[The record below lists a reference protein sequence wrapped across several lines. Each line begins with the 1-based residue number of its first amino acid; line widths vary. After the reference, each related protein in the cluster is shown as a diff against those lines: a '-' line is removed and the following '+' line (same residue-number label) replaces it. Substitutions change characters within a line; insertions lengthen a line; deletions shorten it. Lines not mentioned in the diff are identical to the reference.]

1 MELVLQSKI
10 ECMRIK
16 TKMLLVSLCVS
27 SFSWAQVNQQ
37 KYAEYA
43 GIADSLFKLKKYSEA
58 ADNYTTAFSY
68 YEWKARPNHRYQAG
82 AANAQAGRMD
92 SAFFHLNRMIAR
104 DLFVDTVDLINDAYF
119 VPMHTDVRWKSS
131 LNTLKA
137 KQEVREKDYD
147 RSLIAS
153 LKEIEVKDQ
162 FYREQLDSIEKQF
175 GMNSKEMKAHWKK
188 IQKTDKANL
197 KVIRKIID
205 KRGWLGAN
213 VIGQEGNMT
222 LFLVIQHSDLKTQQK
237 YLPMMREAVQKG
249 NADASELALLEDR
262 VALGLGKPQIYG
274 SQLSQKDDGT
284 LYLRAMIDPD
294 NVDKRRASVNLGPI
308 AEYVSYFGITWD
320 LEQYKKD
327 LPELL
332 KLISK

>member
-1 MELVLQSKI
+1 
-10 ECMRIK
+10 MRIK
-16 TKMLLVSLCVS
+16 IFLVSLLVSSL
-27 SFSWAQVNQQ
+27 SWAQINQQ

-43 GIADSLFKLKKYSEA
+43 GIADSLFILKKYSEA

-68 YEWKARPNHRYQAG
+68 YEWKATPNHRYQAG

-92 SAFFHLNRMIAR
+92 SAFYHLNRMISR
-104 DLFVDTVDLINDAYF
+104 DLFVDTVDLINDVYF
-119 VPMHTDVRWKSS
+119 VPMHADVRWKAS

-147 RSLIAS
+147 RPLIAT
-153 LKEIEVKDQ
+153 LKEIHHTDQ
-162 FYREQLDSIEKQF
+162 LYRQQLDSIDKQF
-175 GMNSKEMKAHWKK
+175 GMNSNEMKAHWKK

-237 YLPMMREAVQKG
+237 YLPLMRDAVQKG
-249 NADASELALLEDR
+249 NAVGSDLALLEDR
-262 VALGLGKPQIYG
+262 VNIRIGQPQIYG
-274 SQLSQKDDGT
+274 SQIGRKDDGT
-284 LYLRAMIDPD
+284 YYVIALKDPD
-294 NVDKRRASVNLGPI
+294 NVDNLRASVGLEPI
-308 AEYVSYFGITWD
+308 AQYASYFEITWN

>member
-1 MELVLQSKI
+1 
-10 ECMRIK
+10 MRIK
-16 TKMLLVSLCVS
+16 IFLVSLLVSSL
-27 SFSWAQVNQQ
+27 SWAQINQQ

-43 GIADSLFKLKKYSEA
+43 GIADSLFILKKYNEA

-68 YEWKARPNHRYQAG
+68 YEWKATPNHRYQAG

-92 SAFFHLNRMIAR
+92 SAFYHLNRMIAR
-104 DLFVDTVDLINDAYF
+104 DLFVDTIDLINDAYF
-119 VPMHTDVRWKSS
+119 VPMHVDVRWKAS

-137 KQEVREKDYD
+137 KQEVREKEYD
-147 RSLIAS
+147 RPLIAT
-153 LKEIEVKDQ
+153 LKEIHYTDQ
-162 FYREQLDSIEKQF
+162 LYRHQSDSIEKQY
-175 GMNSKEMKAHWKK
+175 GRNSNEMKAHSKK

-213 VIGQEGNMT
+213 IIGQEGNMT

-237 YLPMMREAVQKG
+237 YLPMMRDAVQKG
-249 NADASELALLEDR
+249 NAVGSDLALLEDR
-262 VALGLGKPQIYG
+262 VNIRIGQPQIYG
-274 SQLSQKDDGT
+274 SQIGRKDDGIYYVIA
-284 LYLRAMIDPD
+284 LKDPD
-294 NVDKRRASVNLGPI
+294 NVDNLRASVGLEPI
-308 AEYVSYFGITWD
+308 AQYASYFEITWN

>member
-1 MELVLQSKI
+1 
-10 ECMRIK
+10 MRIK
-16 TKMLLVSLCVS
+16 IFLVSLLVSSL
-27 SFSWAQVNQQ
+27 SWAQINQQ

-43 GIADSLFKLKKYSEA
+43 GIADSMFKVKKYNEA

-68 YEWKARPNHRYQAG
+68 YEWKATPNHRYQAG
-82 AANAQAGRMD
+82 AANSQAGRMD
-92 SAFFHLNRMIAR
+92 SAFYHLNRMISR
-104 DLFVDTVDLINDAYF
+104 DLFVDTIDLINDAYF
-119 VPMHTDVRWKSS
+119 VPMHADVRWKAS

-137 KQEVREKDYD
+137 KQEVREKEYD
-147 RSLIAS
+147 RPLIAT
-153 LKEIEVKDQ
+153 LKEIHHTDQ
-162 FYREQLDSIEKQF
+162 LYRQQLDSIDKQF
-175 GMNSKEMKAHWKK
+175 GMNSNEMKAHWKK

-237 YLPMMREAVQKG
+237 YLPMMRDAVQKG
-249 NADASELALLEDR
+249 NVIGSELALLEDR
-262 VALGLGKPQIYG
+262 VNIGIGKPQIYG
-274 SQLSQKDDGT
+274 SQLSQKNDGT
-284 LYLRAMIDPD
+284 IYLSAMIDPD

>member
-1 MELVLQSKI
+1 MK
-10 ECMRIK
+10 MRIK
-16 TKMLLVSLCVS
+16 IFLVSLLVSSL
-27 SFSWAQVNQQ
+27 SWTQINQQ

-43 GIADSLFKLKKYSEA
+43 GIADSLFKMKKYNEA

-68 YEWKARPNHRYQAG
+68 YEWKATPNHRYQAG

-92 SAFFHLNRMIAR
+92 SAFYHLNRMISR
-104 DLFVDTVDLINDAYF
+104 DLFVDTVDLFNDAYF
-119 VPMHTDVRWKSS
+119 VPMHADVRWKAS
-131 LNTLKA
+131 LNSLKA

-147 RSLIAS
+147 RPLIAT
-153 LKEIEVKDQ
+153 LKGIHHTDQ
-162 FYREQLDSIEKQF
+162 LYRQQLDSIEKQF
-175 GMNSKEMKAHWKK
+175 GMNSNEIKAHWKK

-197 KVIRKIID
+197 KVIRKIVD

-237 YLPMMREAVQKG
+237 YLPMMRDAVQKG
-249 NADASELALLEDR
+249 NAIGSELALLEDR
-262 VALGLGKPQIYG
+262 VNIGIGQPQIYG
-274 SQLSQKDDGT
+274 SQIGRKEDGT
-284 LYLRAMIDPD
+284 YFVIALKDPD
-294 NVDKRRASVNLGPI
+294 NVDNLRASVGLEPL
-308 AEYVSYFGITWD
+308 AQYASYFGITWD

>member
-1 MELVLQSKI
+1 
-10 ECMRIK
+10 
-16 TKMLLVSLCVS
+16 
-27 SFSWAQVNQQ
+27 
-37 KYAEYA
+37 
-43 GIADSLFKLKKYSEA
+43 
-58 ADNYTTAFSY
+58 
-68 YEWKARPNHRYQAG
+68 
-82 AANAQAGRMD
+82 MD

-104 DLFVDTVDLINDAYF
+104 DLFNDTLELINDEYF
-119 VPMHTDVRWKSS
+119 VPMHTDIRWKTS

-137 KQEVREKDYD
+137 KQEVREKEYD
-147 RSLIAS
+147 RPLIAT
-153 LKEIEVKDQ
+153 LKEIHHTDQ
-162 FYREQLDSIEKQF
+162 LYRQQLDSIEKQF
-175 GMNSKEMKAHWKK
+175 DRNSNEMKAHWEK

-237 YLPMMREAVQKG
+237 YLPMMRDAVQKG

-274 SQLSQKDDGT
+274 SQLSQKNDGT
-284 LYLRAMIDPD
+284 IYLSAMIDPD

-308 AEYVSYFGITWD
+308 VEYVSYFGLTWD